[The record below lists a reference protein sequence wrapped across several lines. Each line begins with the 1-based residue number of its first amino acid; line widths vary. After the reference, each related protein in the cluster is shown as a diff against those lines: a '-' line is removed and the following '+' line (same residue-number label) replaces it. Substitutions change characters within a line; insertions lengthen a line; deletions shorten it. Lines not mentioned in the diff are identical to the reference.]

1 MREIM
6 MYLFPLIIVAFMVWA
21 IANAIRTQKKSA
33 ARLQGLLQNNDQKFG
48 DALEVSKRQLA
59 VSEQMLEE
67 LRSIRRQLEHKDKSA
82 RQTERSRTRA
92 TDNLRGFVPS
102 VSEPQRRDEAPR
114 TKVPRTSSARSSVF
128 WLSRM
133 DRKNHAL

>member
-1 MREIM
+1 M

-21 IANAIRTQKKSA
+21 ITNAIRTQKKSA

-67 LRSIRRQLEHKDKSA
+67 LRSIRRQLEHKDK
-82 RQTERSRTRA
+82 
-92 TDNLRGFVPS
+92 
-102 VSEPQRRDEAPR
+102 
-114 TKVPRTSSARSSVF
+114 
-128 WLSRM
+128 
-133 DRKNHAL
+133 